1 MNKIVLIILLML
13 GSYLIAN
20 AIDPTSWQEVMLK
33 DVAFAFAERI
43 PLDRPLILDIR
54 AGDLSSAL
62 SSELKAQ
69 LLERNADIRELLE
82 QLSDQRSDLQDTL
95 SYSESETMDV
105 AIIKQIDRLRIRE
118 ANLVRISLELEW
130 TEVEYRTWFSYRSER
145 IPQYRFNLQVIQIPK
160 MKLMAIDHTVVS
172 SYANYSSQSTRSR
185 GLSLFEPFVAALA
198 VGSLIYLL
206 WNTEAK

>member
-1 MNKIVLIILLML
+1 ML